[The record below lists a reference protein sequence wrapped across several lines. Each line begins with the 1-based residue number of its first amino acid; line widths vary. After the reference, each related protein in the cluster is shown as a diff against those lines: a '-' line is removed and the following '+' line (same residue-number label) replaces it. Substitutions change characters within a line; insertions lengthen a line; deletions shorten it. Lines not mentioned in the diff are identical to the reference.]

1 MGLGPSK
8 EKIRK
13 ILEDSMINPNTNEQ
27 KYSKIEY
34 KYKQTESMDV
44 EENTANMNQGENQQ
58 NTGEGSES
66 FIFSQEIT
74 QALNNPRLDVKKI
87 NKFPYIAIGTIT
99 SQFPGD
105 QVVQNTCFLIDTNV
119 VVTLASN
126 IDNKNKGGKAESIT
140 TTFSKEKVKIDSTHI
155 IIQGEEEKKGKKKGK
170 EKEKSNLEGL
180 RKRKK

>member
-126 IDNKNKGGKAESIT
+126 IENKNKGGKAESIT
-140 TTFSKEKVKIDSTHI
+140 TTFSKEKVKICF
-155 IIQGEEEKKGKKKGK
+155 
-170 EKEKSNLEGL
+170 NLN
-180 RKRKK
+180 KWFCNINCCC

>member
-74 QALNNPRLDVKKI
+74 QALNNPRLDVKK
-87 NKFPYIAIGTIT
+87 
-99 SQFPGD
+99 
-105 QVVQNTCFLIDTNV
+105 
-119 VVTLASN
+119 
-126 IDNKNKGGKAESIT
+126 
-140 TTFSKEKVKIDSTHI
+140 
-155 IIQGEEEKKGKKKGK
+155 
-170 EKEKSNLEGL
+170 
-180 RKRKK
+180 